1 MKKSLRRGLV
11 ATAAT
16 ALGAG
21 LLAVPA
27 AQADTSR
34 TPQTVNAADWLSG
47 QVVDGVLYNEQFDF
61 VDWGLTLDT
70 LLALDAVGGY
80 NAKVADIADALADD
94 LGSYIGTGGESYAG
108 STAKALVAVQA
119 ADLDAAGRTPTNFGG
134 TDLVK
139 ATEAQVLTTPPVTGR
154 IADTLPD
161 GDSDDDDLP
170 DDYANVVG
178 QTFAVKGLH
187 AAGSSLAD
195 EATAFLLAQ
204 QCSNG
209 GFRTFFTSDKTA
221 EQQECSDPTTAEVDT
236 TAFAV
241 DALQT
246 QIGDESVSDA
256 LARARG
262 YLIGARGNDGEFG
275 GGAATEAPNTNST
288 ALAAVA
294 LEQLGD
300 DGLAAGSA
308 AWVAQRQVTAY
319 SACGTELDG
328 QLGAVGYDDAA
339 IATAEDDGIEVETA
353 DQWRRA
359 TAPAVAALQSY
370 DDPSPG
376 PTATFTV
383 TPSAANG
390 GWVAAGGTTTVSVS
404 GLAAAERYCAYTVDG
419 TAARGGRASA
429 EGAATLQVTAPT
441 TAGNQPV
448 VVYGSRDARRGTGTL
463 KVLGARTLGLKL
475 SATKIKRK
483 GTMRVTVSGLA
494 AGEPVKVGYGGKFVA
509 TGTASASKTATLS
522 FAVGTATGT
531 RRVSVQGISSKR
543 YASKTF
549 TVVK

>member
-1 MKKSLRRGLV
+1 MNTSLRRGLV

-34 TPQTVNAADWLSG
+34 TPQTVDAADWLSS
-47 QVVDGVLYNEQFDF
+47 QVTDGVLYNEQYDF

-119 ADLDAAGRTPTNFGG
+119 ADRNTADFGG
-134 TDLVK
+134 TDLVG
-139 ATEAQVLTTPPVTGR
+139 ATEARVDGTGR
-154 IADTLPD
+154 LADASAF
-161 GDSDDDDLP
+161 GNF
-170 DDYANVVG
+170 ANVFG
-178 QTFAVKGLH
+178 QAFAVKGLH
-187 AAGSSLAD
+187 AADSG
-195 EATAFLLAQ
+195 EAPAATTFLLQQ
-204 QCSNG
+204 QCADG
-209 GFRTFFTSDKTA
+209 GFRLDFTATDTSCSGDDAQTDSTA
-221 EQQECSDPTTAEVDT
+221 I
-236 TAFAV
+236 AV
-241 DALQT
+241 DALLPQSGT
-246 QIGDESVSDA
+246 PAVATALDEAEAWLNSQQDA
-256 LARARG
+256 ST
-262 YLIGARGNDGEFG
+262 GAFAG
-275 GGAATEAPNTNST
+275 GPGTETVNTNST
-288 ALAAVA
+288 AVAAVA
-294 LEQLGD
+294 LEKLGQAD
-300 DGLAAGSA
+300 RAAKAA
-308 AWVAQRQVTAY
+308 AWVAERQVTAY
-319 SACGTELDG
+319 SACGTDLDG
-328 QLGAVGYDDAA
+328 ERGAVGYDDAA
-339 IATAEDDGIEVETA
+339 IATAEDDGIEVETT